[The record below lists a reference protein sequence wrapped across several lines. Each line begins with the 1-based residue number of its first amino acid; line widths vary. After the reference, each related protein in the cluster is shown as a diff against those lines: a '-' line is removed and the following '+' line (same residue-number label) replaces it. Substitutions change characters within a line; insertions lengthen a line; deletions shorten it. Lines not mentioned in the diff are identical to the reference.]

1 MQKIV
6 IEPISRIEGEGKITI
21 FVGSDGEVVKARFQ
35 MMEFRAFEEFVKGRM
50 IWEMPLITSKICGI
64 CPIPQH
70 LAAVKAAEAAL
81 GVKGIPDVALLLR
94 KLLLAGGAIQ
104 DHALHFLYLAFPDF
118 VFGSDTPP
126 EKRSI
131 TGLLEKH
138 PQLVKKAIFL
148 RKCGVRMAEMIGG
161 DSIYP
166 VTAIPGGMTMPLTK
180 DNIQEITALY
190 RKGLDAAQECAELA
204 LKVVNSKM
212 KNRFPQNS
220 PSTKFMTLI
229 SKNNGFAHYQGDVR
243 VIDEKGNA
251 LETFRASDYASFID
265 EDIERDSWAKFP
277 FLRRSGRHE
286 GVYRVGPLARLNAI
300 EQIETPMAGK
310 WLKQFKAFG
319 DGLPVK
325 DIIYYHLA
333 RTIEL
338 VYEFEQSLQIL
349 EDAGLT
355 DRETRIPVSR
365 QAGEGVG
372 IVEAPRGTL
381 IHHYKCGSRGEV
393 THANLIVPT
402 THNNAALQAAVTAV
416 AKKVIKNGAINDA
429 GRQQVEMAVRAY
441 DPCLS
446 CATHSWNASRRLPV
460 EVVREEV

>member
-6 IEPISRIEGEGKITI
+6 IEPISRIEGEGKVTV
-21 FVGSDGEVVKARFQ
+21 FVGADGEVVKARFQ

-50 IWEMPLITSKICGI
+50 IWEMPLVTNKLCGI

-70 LAAVKAAEAAL
+70 LAAVKAVEAAL
-81 GVKGIPDVALLLR
+81 GVKEIPDVALLLR

-166 VTAIPGGMTMPLTK
+166 VTAIPGGMTMPFNME
-180 DNIQEITALY
+180 NIHEITDIY
-190 RKGLDAAQECAELA
+190 KKGLGVAQECAELA
-204 LKVVNSKM
+204 LKVVNSKV
-212 KNRFPQNS
+212 KKRFPQNS
-220 PSTKFMTLI
+220 PPTKFMTLI
-229 SKNNGFAHYQGDVR
+229 SKNNSLAHYQGDVR

-251 LETFRASDYASFID
+251 LETFRSSDYASFIE
-265 EDIERDSWAKFP
+265 EDVERDSWGKVP
-277 FLRRSGRHE
+277 FLRKYGRHE

-300 EQIETPMAGK
+300 EQIETPKAGK
-310 WLKQFKAFG
+310 WLKQFNALG
-319 DGLPVK
+319 DGRLVR

-338 VYEFEQSLQIL
+338 VYEFEQSLQML
-349 EDAGLT
+349 EDTGLT

-393 THANLIVPT
+393 THANFIVPT
-402 THNNAALQAAVTAV
+402 THNNAALQEAVTAA
-416 AKKVIKNGAINDA
+416 AKQVINNGTINEA
-429 GRQQVEMAVRAY
+429 GRQQIEMAVRAY

-446 CATHSWNASRRLPV
+446 CATHSWNASHRLPI
-460 EVVREEV
+460 EIIREEQ